1 MTHDPRAQDPRTR
14 LTAAVASSLEG
25 RMLLTHP
32 FYRRWEAGE
41 LTSQELAEYAVH
53 YRAFE
58 AVLPAV
64 LAAVVDAIC
73 RAGAERLVANAR
85 GDQTF

>member
-1 MTHDPRAQDPRTR
+1 
-14 LTAAVASSLEG
+14 
-25 RMLLTHP
+25 MLLSPP

-64 LAAVVDAIC
+64 LAAVVD
-73 RAGAERLVANAR
+73 RLVAD
-85 GDQTF
+85 G